1 MEYTD
6 PCDDCTHWLG
16 KLNEKKTK
24 ITVYKRFKVCYN
36 NYIMIEE
43 RLSCV

>member
-16 KLNEKKTK
+16 KLNEKKLKLLCTNE
-24 ITVYKRFKVCYN
+24 F
-36 NYIMIEE
+36 
-43 RLSCV
+43 

>member
-16 KLNEKKTK
+16 KLFTQSYK
-24 ITVYKRFKVCYN
+24 ITVYKHILMWYN
-36 NYIMIEE
+36 SITN
-43 RLSCV
+43 